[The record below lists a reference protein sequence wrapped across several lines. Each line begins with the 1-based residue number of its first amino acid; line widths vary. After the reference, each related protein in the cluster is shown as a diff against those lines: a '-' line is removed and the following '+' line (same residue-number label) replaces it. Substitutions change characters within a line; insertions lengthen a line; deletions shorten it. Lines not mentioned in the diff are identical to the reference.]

1 MNTVEK
7 INGYTKHIDKILEGF
22 AIITLVISVLLAFLG
37 VILRYIYGLSYE
49 ILAEISTYSIVY
61 GVFIYLA
68 PLIKQSEHI
77 KMNILHEMLKGKKVV
92 HYVDLFISL
101 LLFLTFVFLL
111 YAGINWSTS
120 LLDMGTKTL
129 SGGMLLFVPA
139 LAIVIGML
147 LGILYSGLEIV
158 KDINQIKNGEK

>member
-1 MNTVEK
+1 MKTLEK
-7 INGYTKHIDKILEGF
+7 INGYTKYVDKLLEGF
-22 AIITLVISVLLAFLG
+22 AILTLILSVFLAFLG
-37 VILRYIYGLSYE
+37 VILRYIFGLSYE

-77 KMNILHEMLKGKKVV
+77 KMNILREALKGKKIV

-101 LLFLTFVFLL
+101 LLFSTFVFLL
-111 YAGINWSTS
+111 YAGFHWATS

-139 LAIVIGML
+139 MSIVIGML
-147 LGILYSGLEIV
+147 LGMVYSALEIA
-158 KDINQIKNGEK
+158 KDINQIKNGSS